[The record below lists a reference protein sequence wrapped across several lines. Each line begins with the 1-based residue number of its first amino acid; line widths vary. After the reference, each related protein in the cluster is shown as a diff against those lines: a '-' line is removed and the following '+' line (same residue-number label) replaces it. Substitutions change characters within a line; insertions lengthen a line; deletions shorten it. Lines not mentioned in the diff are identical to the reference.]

1 MMTEKYVYADIL
13 AVHTYVAIIHDV
25 ATIRDV
31 AIIHDV
37 ATIRDVAS

>member
-25 ATIRDV
+25 A
-31 AIIHDV
+31 IICDV